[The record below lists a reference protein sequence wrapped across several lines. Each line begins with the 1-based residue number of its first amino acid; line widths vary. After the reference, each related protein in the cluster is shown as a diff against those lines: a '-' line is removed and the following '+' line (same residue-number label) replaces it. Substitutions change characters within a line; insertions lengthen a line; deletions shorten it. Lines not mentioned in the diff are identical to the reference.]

1 MNATLNHNEVATL
14 GKSILNH
21 ARAIHR
27 YAKTYC
33 ENDTSDFQTREERAK
48 SRICVEQMLRELQ
61 GILTMARRKGVAD
74 RCNLEQVAAY
84 AEAAR
89 EIIGVNQ
96 AKEMVYRH
104 ELAILN

>member
-1 MNATLNHNEVATL
+1 MNATLDNNVASL
-14 GKSILNH
+14 SKSILNH

-33 ENDTSDFQTREERAK
+33 ENDTSDFQTKEERAK

-61 GILTMARRKGVAD
+61 GILTMARRKGVTQQ
-74 RCNLEQVAAY
+74 CNLEQVAAY
-84 AEAAR
+84 ADAAR
-89 EIIGVNQ
+89 EIIG
-96 AKEMVYRH
+96 AKQVREMVYRP